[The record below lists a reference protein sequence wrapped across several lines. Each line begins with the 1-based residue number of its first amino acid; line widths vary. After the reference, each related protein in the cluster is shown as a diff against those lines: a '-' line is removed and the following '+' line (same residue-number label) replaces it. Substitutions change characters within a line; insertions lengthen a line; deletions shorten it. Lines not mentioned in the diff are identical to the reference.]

1 MGRELDGVIYLLHA
15 DNTRRRQL
23 VASHDV
29 YSVFAVFVKCRMWR
43 KPIARLTALG
53 YIPLKE
59 IQSRNNH
66 KP

>member
-29 YSVFAVFVKCRMWR
+29 NSAFTGFLKCRMWR
-43 KPIARLTALG
+43 KPIARSTALG
-53 YIPLKE
+53 YMSLKE